1 MTIIKKFIPFFTAF
15 LFATSISQAMASQ
28 FEFRNIRVGGTGCP
42 SDITQITTAPD
53 LSSASLI
60 FQSFESH
67 VPTAPNSKGAPTN
80 ISNLNCNVFLDIKVP
95 AGQKLD
101 SIEISYDMRGN
112 ASLDQGVMGS
122 FKSYLISSNG
132 LGTER
137 TQGTQLVVQKNWLN
151 TNKHYYLRF

>member
-60 FQSFESH
+60 
-67 VPTAPNSKGAPTN
+67 
-80 ISNLNCNVFLDIKVP
+80 
-95 AGQKLD
+95 
-101 SIEISYDMRGN
+101 
-112 ASLDQGVMGS
+112 
-122 FKSYLISSNG
+122 SSA
-132 LGTER
+132 L
-137 TQGTQLVVQKNWLN
+137 LMA
-151 TNKHYYLRF
+151 